1 MFGRMRMSVLV
12 GCCLGGLAWRLLM
25 VRILIA
31 YWFWDDS
38 GEGLYSK
45 DIYKNRLI
53 GECWI

>member
-1 MFGRMRMSVLV
+1 
-12 GCCLGGLAWRLLM
+12 M